1 CYYWSFMRGSSEKT
15 CPHCHSKNTAPAERE
30 YKTDY
35 PFWLALVVVFIL
47 IGAGLALFFLLQL
60 HPVIL
65 ILIIVAI
72 VTKLLD
78 TTVHKIR
85 RRKKVEYICLDCD
98 QRFTTYEKSQD

>member
-1 CYYWSFMRGSSEKT
+1 MRGSSEKT

-78 TTVHKIR
+78 TTVRKI

>member
-1 CYYWSFMRGSSEKT
+1 MQSSSEKT

-30 YKTDY
+30 YNTDY
-35 PFWLALVVVFIL
+35 PFWLALAVVFIL
-47 IGAGLALFFLLQL
+47 IGAGLVLFFLLQL

-78 TTVHKIR
+78 TTVYKKRR
-85 RRKKVEYICLDCD
+85 RRKVENICLDCD
-98 QRFTTYEKSQD
+98 RRFTDYEKNKE

>member
-1 CYYWSFMRGSSEKT
+1 M
-15 CPHCHSKNTAPAERE
+15 
-30 YKTDY
+30 
-35 PFWLALVVVFIL
+35 FIL

-78 TTVHKIR
+78 TTVRKSR
-85 RRKKVEYICLDCD
+85 RRKKVEYICPDCD
-98 QRFTTYEKSQD
+98 QRLQLMRKARIDLEVINHES

>member
-1 CYYWSFMRGSSEKT
+1 MRGSSEKT
-15 CPHCHSKNTAPAERE
+15 CPHCHSRNTAPAERE

-47 IGAGLALFFLLQL
+47 IGAGLALFFLLQF

-78 TTVHKIR
+78 TTVRKNRI
-85 RRKKVEYICLDCD
+85 RKKVEYICLDCN